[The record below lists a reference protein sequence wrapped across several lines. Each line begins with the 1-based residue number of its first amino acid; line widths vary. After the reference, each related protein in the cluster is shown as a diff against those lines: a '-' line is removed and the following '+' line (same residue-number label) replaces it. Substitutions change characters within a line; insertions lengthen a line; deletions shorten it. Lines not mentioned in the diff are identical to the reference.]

1 MGALAMS
8 ESVLLIPVL
17 EVSDLVGELRL
28 EHDPS
33 ARAGVP
39 PHITIIYPF
48 VPPGRIDARVTGD
61 LRRFIEGID
70 AFDLSLT
77 AVDEFEQGVLYLV
90 PEPGDRFVNLIEAA
104 SQRFGLLPFEGVYPE
119 VVPHLTVMQ
128 NAPAPERDRVRR
140 MLEPQL
146 PRSCR
151 AAEAWLMTGSNESE
165 WQLRDRFCLRA

>member
-1 MGALAMS
+1 MS
-8 ESVLLIPVL
+8 ESVLLIPVV

-39 PHITIIYPF
+39 PHITILYPF
-48 VPPGRIDARVTGD
+48 VPPSRIDARVSGD
-61 LRRFIEGID
+61 LSRFIGGID

-90 PEPGDRFVNLIEAA
+90 PEPRDRFVNLIETT
-104 SQRFGLLPFEGVYPE
+104 SERFGLLPFDGAYPE

-128 NAPAPERDRVRR
+128 NAPARERDRVRR
-140 MLEPQL
+140 ILEPRL

-151 AAEAWLMTGSNESE
+151 AAEAWLMTGSNDAG
-165 WQLRDRFCLRA
+165 WQRRDRFHLRG